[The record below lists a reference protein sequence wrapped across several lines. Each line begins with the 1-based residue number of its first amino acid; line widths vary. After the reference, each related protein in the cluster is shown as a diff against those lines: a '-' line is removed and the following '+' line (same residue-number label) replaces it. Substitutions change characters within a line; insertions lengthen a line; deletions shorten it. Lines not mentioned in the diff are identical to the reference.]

1 MIEGILSGLTEVN
14 VLVNIDIQ
22 ACTIPTEF

>member
-22 ACTIPTEF
+22 ASPIPTEF